1 MTSITKDAWDLV
13 KVHGRTKKGERPTL
27 FWTGSGIELNV
38 KASQLSL
45 VLEASYNT
53 YEQYVTILVNGA
65 MVSRVCLTKGT
76 HEIAVLRNM
85 NRETVYN
92 VRLIRDVLPPAGDWN
107 NYIDVVDILTDGE
120 LLPVEE
126 RPHKLVFIG
135 DSITCGEGC
144 MGAKQDMDWVSM
156 YFSGYQNYT
165 YMTAEAVDAEY
176 QVVAQSGWGI
186 HSGWDNNVRTAVPK
200 YYTKVCGWLTGD
212 EIEKRGA
219 LEEYDFSEF
228 VPDVVVLNLGT
239 NDASA
244 FDQPAWVEPDTGIAY
259 KQEKREDGTYE
270 EASKKRFA
278 DDAIAFLK
286 TLREKHPT
294 AHILWVYGMLG
305 TPLEPVMKETLEAY
319 KEQTGDTNCSYLQ
332 LPDTTDET
340 VGSRMHPGY
349 LSHLAASKV
358 LVPRIKELLK

>member
-1 MTSITKDAWDLV
+1 MHSITEEQWKQV
-13 KVHGRTKKGERPTL
+13 KVHGRTAHMERPVL
-27 FWTGSGIELNV
+27 YWTGSGIELNV

-45 VLEASYNT
+45 VLKSSYAT

-65 MVSRVCLTKGT
+65 MVSRVCLEHGS
-76 HEIAVLRNM
+76 HVVPVLRNM

-92 VRLIRDVLPPAGDWN
+92 IRLIRDVLPPAGDLN
-107 NYIDVVDILTDGE
+107 NYIEVSDILMDGE
-120 LLPVEE
+120 LFPVEE
-126 RPHKLVFIG
+126 RPHKLVFVG

-144 MGAKQDMDWVSM
+144 IGAKQDMDWVSM

-186 HSGWDNNVRTAVPK
+186 YSGWDNNVNCSVPK
-200 YYTKVCGWLTGD
+200 YYTKVCGWLSGD
-212 EIEKRGA
+212 EVEKRGA
-219 LEEYDFSEF
+219 KEEYDFTEF

-244 FDQPAWVEPDTGIAY
+244 FEQPAWVDPETGIAY
-259 KQEKREDGTYE
+259 KQEKLADDTYE
-270 EASKKRFA
+270 ASSTKRFA
-278 DDAIAFLK
+278 NAATAFLK
-286 TLREKHPT
+286 TLREKHST

-305 TPLEPVMKETLEAY
+305 TPLEPVIKETLEAY
-319 KEQTGDTNCSYLQ
+319 KKETGDTNCSYLQ

-358 LVPRIKELLK
+358 LAVRLRELL